1 MFTAGSVAAQIPHGI
16 VLQKIPPRRWLPSM
30 VLVWAVLTMC
40 SAACTTYVQLCAV
53 RFLQGIAEAST
64 YCGTMYIVGSWYK
77 PREIAK
83 RTAIFTAA
91 GQAGTMFAGIMMTA
105 IYSTLEG
112 AAGLRGWR
120 WLFLLNGIITIPIG
134 VAGFFVVP
142 DTPEARSSRWLSPAE
157 KEFALRRL
165 PPKRADAHS
174 STYFVRYETHISR
187 SLRSTQLP

>member
-1 MFTAGSVAAQIPHGI
+1 MFTAGSVAAQIPHGL

-40 SAACTTYVQLCAV
+40 CAACTTYAQLCAV

-64 YCGTMYIVGSWYK
+64 YCGTMYIVGSWYR

-105 IYSTLEG
+105 IYSTLES
-112 AAGLRGWR
+112 AAGLRGWQ
-120 WLFLLNGIITIPIG
+120 WLFLLNGLITIPVG

-142 DTPEARSSRWLSPAE
+142 DTPEAGSSRWLTAAE
-157 KEFALRRL
+157 KEFALLRL
-165 PPKRADAHS
+165 PPKRADAHNSMQTS
-174 STYFVRYETHISR
+174 SF
-187 SLRSTQLP
+187 LF